1 MKKKSLK
8 RAYSENYNDQILK
21 NNSFFSSFYVLDED
35 LKMIL

>member
-21 NNSFFSSFYVLDED
+21 KQFFLLFFYVLNED
-35 LKMIL
+35 LKMTL